1 MGFFS
6 DIANTV
12 SKGTYDAA
20 EWFSNTS
27 AGKTLGKTIDN
38 FFGDDT
44 NKATPKSTQRKQQA
58 REYNALNNVGVK
70 VPDMLKQSGNS
81 MIITNP
87 NYIKQN
93 DYDIT
98 GYLPEGGTLAVVNN
112 QNTGGTWISKYGYA
126 EAHAPGLKDG
136 TVIRVFNDGTYDRM
150 DVSNASEDWIEQY
163 NKFCEGYKE
172 ARSEYRKAVRFQ
184 NLALN
189 GYESVQVG
197 TDNTTGK
204 TDSFF
209 DLINNLRIGA
219 DNVEQANKGE
229 LLSFEDWKATMNQDW
244 IKTADPEM
252 IQYSYNI
259 YKANY
264 EKEPSLAEKFAP
276 ERILDAGGALTL
288 AEGLLDEKAVASV
301 KDYAYTKQWFQFI
314 LDRTDKVESYKEL
327 YKKNPDAAR
336 DLLLEDTS
344 ISDRKR
350 QYIAY
355 MLVQDGGDDK
365 ELKDYVVKGALNTFQ
380 DLGESMD
387 WLSNPVKGTVGYLDS
402 LDGKSWTGIT
412 NVSDTW
418 DETMKAA
425 YRASW
430 ENEGR
435 QAYNYDTGF
444 VPFDLF
450 LEIISD
456 PEFAVTKASRLF
468 DKQLAKELGTTELTK
483 KHGILNKLF
492 GESEWSKMLA
502 ESETPYDLGEAL
514 GKRMPNNTEAFHKII
529 TDYDDYYNGL
539 MLSHSLKDTLAIKN
553 SVDAFMAIGSTNG
566 IPWALKHILPIA
578 WKGGNL
584 VFRAGEMT
592 QEESKAYQHMIAGY
606 SDAMGKT
613 GSDIKLN
620 NVVEFTDNVNVNFA
634 AIRNYLLKTD
644 PETYTKAGKDII
656 KLDEKQKIAL
666 FAQAYNNS
674 VADIHNLLSKD
685 RAALKR
691 YISTTDLEPTDI
703 IHSTLIKHSDEILN
717 NIASGKSV
725 QEMLV
730 EFLIEDAGENNLEVQ
745 RLTAIRSLF
754 ETQQTEFGTM
764 YLTKYALRRDAL
776 DAARILHIEDSELC
790 KILEIVQ
797 DTGTYQFK
805 LFDAPEFTKEA
816 YDTISRV
823 SRDNTLVSEANDAIN
838 ASTFKNSFKVID
850 NGEKVNASEIGTVY
864 TPKLKDEIVTDAIQ
878 NNRFYNTVISSF
890 TERDENTIIFYN
902 ILNSADPRIFKSGVR
917 RTIEEMLETKYAVK
931 AYHYFC
937 DSIEASK
944 AIPEDLKP
952 IIKDKL
958 FSDSLNSSCNAVF
971 RHEGYDKIN
980 AYRVESKARALTRK
994 LVQETISYD
1003 AAASQVDKFKELG
1016 CNTKDPLANVKAIQK
1031 VIDERPEAL
1040 LRKDMTVYV
1049 PYSIR
1054 FNSDGAVETVA
1065 VKSGDNVDVFNL
1077 LNADGTAN
1085 DDAIAALDN
1094 HVLTLRADIGHSS
1107 QRVQFVG
1114 MNNHISGF
1122 DSDAAAQAFFSAHK
1136 AQAGNVLTQGSIDIA
1151 DNLRLAKY
1159 QIIPMTEAAA
1169 QELTTMFKNSINDW
1183 LESRVFTISTL
1194 DELPAFSIKPPTY
1207 NDFNRWYTNMSLDYK
1222 ELDQI
1227 GFGGNAELMFNDMK
1241 STIETMRDAET
1252 HLMHEVGRLQ
1262 LDKASDYWEA
1272 IKNMPKEI
1280 GFKKAYDAAILNEY
1294 CDKVFIDGL
1303 NFGQAESLY
1312 KIIRQVDTDA
1322 KSYDTLFCSTF
1333 KKDIDDMY
1341 RTMKEYAFNNRTVAD
1356 RLGIDYDT
1364 LTHLMDNRNSNWHNT
1379 NTTKRKVAYM
1389 QAIWD
1394 KLDNQEKLQLATKEF
1409 SMCLGD
1415 PAHTLKYHTE
1425 YFNPN
1430 QVLNGSIDNASS
1442 KWNTERRLANE
1453 YTKMQELMTDIN
1465 AMEEVRMRNKELVGE
1480 LDPVYIQYRN
1490 KLRESHNQLLDTIRS
1505 MFEFTTK
1512 PYETAKEL
1520 EITSPKTGKRI
1531 ETLLSFGD
1539 PTFEAR
1545 LDRMNPY
1552 EKFWYTGAHQP
1563 TLYKDLNL
1571 GLQEAQIYIYNGQLR
1586 ALSSMTREQFD
1597 IYMLYNSAAGRAIVD
1612 TTTFDAL
1619 DVENFKRFVNETL
1632 GDEYKQKYNFEEYTK
1647 GVYRF
1652 SIDTDELLELRN
1664 AVPYQRIDFNVLTH
1678 GATKGHD
1685 ITQNGA
1691 SVLKM
1696 YQAFTDFND
1705 STYSFM
1711 SFMPNNK
1718 ATITMLNQKY
1728 FPDKVMDKVLSPKD
1742 LVGDYCCGYIGNI
1755 KNLLGTEDIHSFMS
1769 GNPLTNLIN
1778 SFNRVV
1784 VKTDNLWL
1792 LNSII
1797 YKDNKFKVLSN
1808 ADCAKTMT
1816 NIKDKGYRIIAPKL
1830 NGEVRDI
1837 TELSVAQ
1844 LKSYKNVAVLRADEV
1859 QALMNKT
1866 REMADNLNTSK
1877 LHSMVKAIREWEYK
1891 YYLKWMLET
1900 TPFPGLNNIK
1910 DSTVKA
1916 ILAEGAEIIPYY
1928 AKVND
1933 LINRSRKPLY
1943 ELTKRAEAGE
1953 FALNSAT
1960 IDALAK
1966 YGWKYDI
1973 TPDELK
1979 LVLAFKDSVISSI
1992 DSGQSVL
1999 LPRARDMV
2007 FPKRVD
2013 AEGNVIKNAEGK
2025 AKHRVDVFGFNKW
2038 LFEAPEVYN
2047 RFAIYLKTIDDTGN
2061 IGKAYEAVKLSQFE
2075 YAKGKINTALDIVK
2089 PFSTFQLYNIKFWLC
2104 DIWFKEGA
2112 PRRLG
2117 HLADVFNNS
2126 YDNDPQQDYFWS
2138 EDMAELRAMI
2148 DTCNFPVDTD
2158 EFNEVK
2164 TYNKFKD
2171 FTGSGTSTA
2180 QQNGWIKFRDSDT
2193 LWFKSG
2199 ISWLDAYTGLE
2210 SYSFGLGDDLWSPI
2224 KITQKLAQLYTD
2236 KDMRNSLDT
2245 KLLED
2250 IALAENGDV
2259 SQLVSDFGYEV
2270 VSYLPFATTLY
2281 YMGESIVRNQEY
2293 AERMNKSTLWRLAG
2307 CLPGIFAPARE
2318 YDYQR
2323 NDRWYERPVGFDWYN
2338 QSKHYRDTHRFVP
2351 GVSYVPAWIYK
2362 DPATYINTVGRM
2374 QQILGG
2380 KDGAYEFMQQ
2390 GGGFWFTVDNGV
2402 YKLHNYKLMIGDE
2415 ETRLALKDSLM
2426 HKFGWS
2432 EEAAEYLLDQWGE
2445 PVWKNKGKKNLKNSL
2460 TYSGGSLRSVDNT
2473 SYLIG
2478 KTRGSLPHNLI
2489 KRFKAHTGVRKIY
2502 PPARSAQPHFNNNPL
2517 GLRLSAG
2524 KNVKYSTFTTRRK
2537 AMGHDPQ
2544 MFSRQY
2550 QTTVRWHHR
2559 QRDIYKDNYAKYGA
2573 SRMAME
2579 QNLRNY
2585 SNRSITEMRRTN
2597 QNIRYADI
2605 HRHTHW

>member
-6 DIANTV
+6 DIADSV
-12 SKGTYDAA
+12 SKGFNNVTD
-20 EWFSNTS
+20 WFYEDTKVGRSLDKAIN
-27 AGKTLGKTIDN
+27 N
-38 FFGDDT
+38 FFDDDSD
-44 NKATPKSTQRKQQA
+44 KATPKSTQRRQQA

-70 VPDMLKQSGNS
+70 VPDMLKQSGNT
-81 MIITNP
+81 MVVTNP
-87 NYIKQN
+87 NYTKQN

-136 TVIRVFNDGTYDRM
+136 TVIRVYNDGTYDRM
-150 DVSNASEDWIEQY
+150 DFKDASEDWIEQY
-163 NKFCEGYKE
+163 NKFCDGYKE

-197 TDNTTGK
+197 TENTTGK

-209 DLINNLRIGA
+209 ELINNLRIGA
-219 DNVEQANKGE
+219 SNVEKSNKGE
-229 LLSFEDWKATMNQDW
+229 LLSFEDWKDTMNQDW

-252 IQYSYNI
+252 VKYSYTM
-259 YKANY
+259 YKAEY
-264 EKEPSLAEKFAP
+264 EKEPNMLEP
-276 ERILDAGGALTL
+276 ERLIGAGGLLTL
-288 AEGLLDEKAVASV
+288 AEGLADGKAAASV

-314 LDRTDKVESYKEL
+314 LERTDKVDAYKEL

-344 ISDRKR
+344 ISERKR

-355 MLVQDGGDDK
+355 LLLQTGGEDRA
-365 ELKDYVVKGALNTFQ
+365 LKDYVIKGALNTFQ

-387 WLSNPVKGTVGYLDS
+387 WLSNPVKGTVAYLDN
-402 LDGKSWTGIT
+402 LDGESWTGIT

-418 DETMKAA
+418 VDTIKAA
-425 YRASW
+425 YQASW

-444 VPFDLF
+444 MPFDLF
-450 LEIISD
+450 LEIVSD
-456 PEFAVTKASRLF
+456 PEFAITKASKLL
-468 DKQLAKELGTTELTK
+468 DVHLAKDLGVEKLTK
-483 KHGILNKLF
+483 KQGILSKLF
-492 GESEWSKMLA
+492 GESEWEKMVA
-502 ESETPYDLGEAL
+502 NSMTPQDLGEAIAQH
-514 GKRMPNNTEAFHKII
+514 MPNNTEAFRKIA
-529 TDYDDYYNGL
+529 TDYNDYYNGL
-539 MLSHSLKDTLAIKN
+539 MLSHSLKDALAIKN

-592 QEESKAYQHMIAGY
+592 QAESKAYQHMIAGY
-606 SDAMGKT
+606 ADAMGKT
-613 GSDIKLN
+613 GSDIKLDN
-620 NVVEFTDNVNVNFA
+620 ITEFTDNVSINFA

-644 PETYTKAGKDII
+644 PETYTKAGKEII
-656 KLDEKQKIAL
+656 KLDTKQKIAL

-674 VADIHNLLSKD
+674 VADIHNLLNKD

-691 YISTTDLEPTDI
+691 YIRTTELAPTDI
-703 IHSTLIKHSDEILN
+703 IHKTLIRHTDEILN
-717 NIASGKSV
+717 NVARGKST
-725 QEMLV
+725 QEMLID
-730 EFLIEDAGENNLEVQ
+730 FLIQDAGENNLEIQ
-745 RLTAIRSLF
+745 RLSAIKNLF
-754 ETQQTEFGTM
+754 TTQQAEFGTM
-764 YLTKYALRRDAL
+764 YLTKYSLRKDAL
-776 DAARILHIEDSELC
+776 DAARVLHIENSEIS

-816 YDTISRV
+816 YDTV
-823 SRDNTLVSEANDAIN
+823 SRMTQDSTLVNEANEAIS
-838 ASTFKNSFKVID
+838 ASTFKNSFKIID
-850 NGEKVNASEIGTVY
+850 NGDKVNASEIGTVY
-864 TPKLKDEIVTDAIQ
+864 TPKLKDEIVADAIQ
-878 NNRFYNTVISSF
+878 NNKFYNTVISSF

-902 ILNSADPRIFKSGVR
+902 ILNSADPRVFKSGVR

-958 FSDSLNSSCNAVF
+958 FSDSLNNSCNAVF
-971 RHEGYDKIN
+971 KHEGYDKIN
-980 AYRVESKARALTRK
+980 PYRIENKARTLAKK

-1003 AAASQVDKFKELG
+1003 AAASQVDKFIELG
-1016 CNTKDPLANVKAIQK
+1016 CNTEDTLANVKAIQK

-1040 LRKDMTVYV
+1040 LKKDMTVYI
-1049 PYSIR
+1049 PYSIH
-1054 FNSDGAVETVA
+1054 FDADGNVSSVA
-1065 VKSGDNVDVFNL
+1065 VKNGNDSSVFNL

-1085 DDAIAALDN
+1085 DDTIAALDN
-1094 HVLTLRADIGHSS
+1094 YVLNLRADIGHSS
-1107 QRVQFVG
+1107 QRVQFIS

-1122 DSDAAAQAFFSAHK
+1122 DSDAAAQTFFSAHK
-1136 AQAGNVLTQGSIDIA
+1136 AQAGNILTLGSIDIA

-1159 QIIPMTEAAA
+1159 QILPMPEAAT
-1169 QELTTMFKNSINDW
+1169 QEITTMFKNAINDW
-1183 LESRVFTISTL
+1183 LESRVFTLSTL
-1194 DELPAFSIKPPTY
+1194 DELPAFSVKPPTY

-1227 GFGGNAELMFNDMK
+1227 GFGGSAELMFKDMQD
-1241 STIETMRDAET
+1241 TIETMRDAET
-1252 HLMHEVGRLQ
+1252 HLIKEVGRLQ

-1272 IKNMPKEI
+1272 VKNMPKEI
-1280 GFKKAYDAAILNEY
+1280 GFKKAYDSAILNKY
-1294 CDKVFIDGL
+1294 CDKGFVDGL

-1312 KIIRQVDTDA
+1312 KVIRQVDTDS
-1322 KSYDTLFCSTF
+1322 KSYDTLFCATF

-1341 RTMKEYAFNNRTVAD
+1341 RAIKDYAFNNRTIAD

-1364 LTHLMDNRNSNWHNT
+1364 LTHLMNNKGINWKGV

-1394 KLDNQEKLQLATKEF
+1394 KLDNQEKLNLATKEF

-1453 YTKMQELMTDIN
+1453 YSKMQELMTDIN
-1465 AMEEVRMRNKELVGE
+1465 AVEDVRIRNKELAGE

-1490 KLRESHNQLLDTIRS
+1490 KLREAHNKLLDTVRS
-1505 MFEFTTK
+1505 MFEFEAK
-1512 PYETAKEL
+1512 PYEAFKDL
-1520 EITSPKTGKRI
+1520 WIISPTTGKQIKTG
-1531 ETLLSFGD
+1531 LFFGD

-1552 EKFWYTGAHQP
+1552 EKFWYTGAHKP
-1563 TLYKDLNL
+1563 TLYQDLNK

-1597 IYMLYNSAAGRAIVD
+1597 VYMLYNSAAGRAIVD

-1619 DVENFKRFVNETL
+1619 DVENFKRFVNDVL
-1632 GDEYKQKYNFEEYTK
+1632 GDEYKNKYNFEEYTK

-1652 SIDTDELLELRN
+1652 SIDPDKLLELRN
-1664 AVPYQRIDFNVLTH
+1664 TVPYQRIDFNVLSH
-1678 GATKGHD
+1678 GATKGHS

-1691 SVLKM
+1691 SVLRM
-1696 YQAFTDFND
+1696 YQAFSDFND
-1705 STYSFM
+1705 SSYSFM

-1718 ATITMLNQKY
+1718 STITMLNQKY
-1728 FPDKVMDKVLSPKD
+1728 FPDKVMDKVLSPND

-1755 KNLLGTEDIHSFMS
+1755 KNLMGTEDIHSFMS

-1792 LNSII
+1792 LNDII
-1797 YKDNKFKVLSN
+1797 YKDNKFRTLSN
-1808 ADCAKTMT
+1808 VECVKSMAD
-1816 NIKDKGYRIIAPKL
+1816 IKEKGYRIIAPKL

-1837 TELSVAQ
+1837 TDLSVVQ

-1859 QALMNKT
+1859 QALINKT
-1866 REMADNLNTSK
+1866 RELSEELNTSK

-1943 ELTKRAEAGE
+1943 ELTRRAEAGE
-1953 FALNSAT
+1953 FTLNSAT

-1992 DSGQSVL
+1992 DPGQSVL
-1999 LPRARDMV
+1999 LPRVRDMV
-2007 FPKRVD
+2007 LPKRTDKAGNIITD
-2013 AEGNVIKNAEGK
+2013 AKGN
-2025 AKHRVDVFGFNKW
+2025 AKHKLDIFGFNKW

-2047 RFAIYLKTIDDTGN
+2047 RFAVYLKTVDSTGN

-2075 YAKGKINTALDIVK
+2075 YAKGKINTALDVVK

-2117 HLADVFNNS
+2117 HLADVFNGS
-2126 YDNDPQQDYFWS
+2126 YDNDPQQEYFWS

-2158 EFNEVK
+2158 DLSEVK

-2171 FTGSGTSTA
+2171 FNGSGTSTA
-2180 QQNGWIKFRDSDT
+2180 QQNGWIKFRDNDT

-2210 SYSFGLGDDLWSPI
+2210 SYSFGLGDDLWSPV

-2236 KDMRNSLDT
+2236 GDLRNNLDT

-2250 IALAENGDV
+2250 ISLAQNGDV

-2293 AERMNKSTLWRLAG
+2293 ADRMNKGILWRLAG

-2323 NDRWYERPVGFDWYN
+2323 KDRWYERPVGFDWYN
-2338 QSKHYRDTHRFVP
+2338 QSEEYRKTHRFVP
-2351 GVSYVPAWIYK
+2351 GVSYVPTWVYK
-2362 DPATYINTVGRM
+2362 DPATYINTVGRL

-2380 KDGAYEFMQQ
+2380 TDGAYEFMQQ
-2390 GGGFWFTVDNGV
+2390 GGGFWFTVDDSV

-2415 ETRLALKDSLM
+2415 ETRLALKNSLI

-2432 EEAAEYLLDQWGE
+2432 EEAAEYLLEQWGE
-2445 PVWKNKGKKNLKNSL
+2445 PVWKNKGRKNLRNSL
-2460 TYSGGSLRSVDNT
+2460 IYSGGSLRSIDNT
-2473 SYLIG
+2473 DFLVG

-2489 KRFKAHTGVRKIY
+2489 KRFKAHTGVRKVY
-2502 PPARSAQPHFNNNPL
+2502 PPTRSAQARFNNNPL

-2524 KNVKYSTFTTRRK
+2524 KNVKYSSFTTKRK
-2537 AMGHDPQ
+2537 EMGHDPQ

-2605 HRHTHW
+2605 HRHTRW